1 MIFDKNWIELAV
13 LDGLLPRN
21 RDAAAFDETT
31 HMDVAGRMAFH
42 RYVDGI

>member
-13 LDGLLPRN
+13 LDGLLSRN
-21 RDAAAFDETT
+21 RDAAAFETT
-31 HMDVAGRMAFH
+31 HVDVAGRMVFP